1 MASLKR
7 SRSDAGFAL
16 GGMPKRTA
24 TRLDQDEQ
32 KINVLQRQVRKLRK
46 GDEIKFHDFSSA
58 ITTAAAGTITLLSG
72 IAEGAG
78 SAERNGQKIGPS
90 KLTVLDAV
98 IWPTVQAWYRLIIF
112 QDNQTSGAAPAV
124 TDLLQSAAW
133 NSNYNHANETGK
145 RFRIHADIIQ
155 QGVPTQWT
163 GIQHRKFKKFK
174 LSQIKYI
181 GAANT
186 QASAGVGSL
195 YALRITSA
203 GATQPTSE
211 IRLELQFRG

>member
-16 GGMPKRTA
+16 GGAPKRTA
-24 TRLDQDEQ
+24 SRLDKDEQ
-32 KINVLQRQVRKLRK
+32 KINVLQRQVRKLKK
-46 GDEIKFHDFSSA
+46 GDEVKFHDFASG

-78 SAERNGQKIGPS
+78 SAERNGQKIGPN
-90 KLTVLDAV
+90 KLVVRDGV

-112 QDNQTSGAAPAV
+112 QDMATIGAAPAV
-124 TDLLQSAAW
+124 TDVLATAAW
-133 NSNYNHANETGK
+133 NASYNHANENNK
-145 RFRIHADIIQ
+145 RFRIHSDTIL
-155 QGVPTQWT
+155 QGVPATNSA
-163 GIQHRKFKKFK
+163 IQSRIVKRFK

-181 GAANT
+181 GATNA
-186 QASAGVGSL
+186 QASCSTGTL

-203 GATQPTSE
+203 GATQPTSDLRME
-211 IRLELQFRG
+211 MQFRG